1 MPSEVVEHRGSGP
14 VIQFSVFA
22 DNKVG
27 RLHELICDLHKEGL
41 HVLAL
46 TLVDTTETTVMR
58 MIVNYPEKARELF
71 RKTNRAFCESELLV
85 VRVNSE
91 GDVRKVTQALVE
103 AEINIHYLYPFVC
116 TLHGKGALA
125 LSLEDYD
132 LANSVLAA
140 CGLETLGQADLAR

>member
-1 MPSEVVEHRGSGP
+1 MASEVVEHRGLEP

-46 TLVDTTETTVMR
+46 SLVDTTETTVMR
-58 MIVNYPEKARELF
+58 MIVNYPDKARKLF
-71 RKTNRAFCESELLV
+71 KATNRAFCESEVLV

-91 GDVRKVTQALVE
+91 SDIRKVTQALVE
-103 AEINIHYLYPFVC
+103 AEINIHYLYTFVC
-116 TLHGKGALA
+116 TLEGKGALA

-132 LANSVLAA
+132 LANSVFAA
-140 CGLETLGQADLAR
+140 CGLQTLGQTDLAR